1 VFFQHHQTREPQLGV
16 ARPSGIV
23 EVDHVVVSHP
33 NRHQAHVAWAA
44 QAELQPAWPAS
55 ASQSNVSHRELVG
68 QQVLFRAKGLVNE
81 LAQLGQRVE
90 ERNTTPLVVSSFE
103 IAEKSLTRWEGL
115 VVGYFEIVGKK
126 LQITSQVQSRIAPL
140 LSQVRKASGR
150 LPRGHLP
157 ES

>member
-1 VFFQHHQTREPQLGV
+1 LWSGTQIATRRTLRGPRRQNCSPHGPFP
-16 ARPSGIV
+16 R
-23 EVDHVVVSHP
+23 
-33 NRHQAHVAWAA
+33 
-44 QAELQPAWPAS
+44 
-55 ASQSNVSHRELVG
+55 VSHREMVG
-68 QQVLFRAKGLVNE
+68 QQVLILAQGLVNE